1 MFDHRYFASKTGL
14 SAMISVAAMITFSL
28 YAASVQAPSAA
39 DLSAGHGFAAVKSVE
54 LA

>member
-14 SAMISVAAMITFSL
+14 SAMISVAAMITFNL
-28 YAASVQAPSAA
+28 YAASLQAPAA
-39 DLSAGHGFAAVKSVE
+39 VDLSAGHGFVSVKSVE

>member
-14 SAMISVAAMITFSL
+14 SALISVAAMVAFNL
-28 YAASVQAPSAA
+28 YAASLQAPAAA
-39 DLSAGHGFAAVKSVE
+39 DLADGHSFVTVKSVE